1 MGALGKFDTDA
12 AALAR
17 RVEAHDQFSALDLNQ
32 WCFDLLAISPG
43 MSILDLGCG
52 TGKQSLAMA
61 RLVGQT
67 GQVTAV
73 DISAEALEL
82 LRNEA
87 AKDGLNSRIE
97 LCRSDLDDLSGKIKV
112 ALFNRVIACYSI
124 YYAKRPD
131 PLFRLID
138 SMMQHGAL
146 FFFCGPSQENNA
158 ELKAFHDSL
167 YQVVNKPFPVRKSAA
182 PFMEGAG
189 QELARQVFGNA
200 EIFCFENPLRF
211 NSPEALHS
219 YWSSYNLYDEDLDE
233 AFRSRAAKHFEQQDV
248 FETVKRVIGVR
259 AQKDS

>member
-97 LCRSDLDDLSGKIKV
+97 LCRSDLDDLSGKIKG
-112 ALFNRVIACYSI
+112 ALFNRVI
-124 YYAKRPD
+124 
-131 PLFRLID
+131 
-138 SMMQHGAL
+138 
-146 FFFCGPSQENNA
+146 
-158 ELKAFHDSL
+158 
-167 YQVVNKPFPVRKSAA
+167 
-182 PFMEGAG
+182 
-189 QELARQVFGNA
+189 
-200 EIFCFENPLRF
+200 
-211 NSPEALHS
+211 
-219 YWSSYNLYDEDLDE
+219 
-233 AFRSRAAKHFEQQDV
+233 
-248 FETVKRVIGVR
+248 
-259 AQKDS
+259 